1 MICSGLP
8 SVSRRPIVRHVSL
21 DDDPFGGPTARL
33 VSMWAPVHGLRLHA
47 LASAEAVPVGAP
59 TVILVHGVAVSG
71 RYLGPLAQRLAPYV
85 RVWVP
90 DLPGYGRSDRPRGRD
105 LTVPELADALLAWMD
120 RVGAGRPH
128 LLGNSFGCQVI
139 ADLASR
145 HPDRVGRLVL
155 QGPTMDLRAR
165 SAWRQALRW
174 LAVVPLERPSAGPV
188 LLRDVWDLGP
198 RRAADMIRMALHDP
212 IERRLGRVVA
222 PTLVVRGA
230 RDAIVPQRWA
240 EDAARLLPHG
250 RLVVIERAAH
260 TINYSQPAWL
270 ARVVLPFL
278 TDADPDDGLA
288 QASVASGTDSHR

>member
-1 MICSGLP
+1 MIGSKLATARPGP
-8 SVSRRPIVRHVSL
+8 GVRRVSL
-21 DDDPFGGPTARL
+21 DDEPFGGPTVRL
-33 VSMWAPVHGLRLHA
+33 VSLWTPVHGLRLHA
-47 LASAEAVPVGAP
+47 LASAEVLPPDVP
-59 TVILVHGVAVSG
+59 TVVLVHGVAVSS
-71 RYLGPLAQRLAPYV
+71 RYLVPLAQRLAPRA
-85 RVWVP
+85 RVYVP
-90 DLPGYGRSDRPRGRD
+90 DLPGYGRSERPRGRD

-120 RVGAGRPH
+120 RAGAERPH

-155 QGPTMDLRAR
+155 QGPTMDPRAR
-165 SAWRQALRW
+165 SVWRQALRW
-174 LAVVPLERPSAGPV
+174 LAVVPFERPSEGLV

-212 IERRLGRVVA
+212 IEQRLRRISA
-222 PTLVVRGA
+222 PTLVVRGT

-240 EDAARLLPHG
+240 EDAAQLLPNG

-270 ARVVLPFL
+270 ASVVLPFL
-278 TDADPDDGLA
+278 TGDQPDNVSARAVGEA
-288 QASVASGTDSHR
+288 GTDSNR